1 MIQGSCVVTASTGL
15 ILEGEKGGIEVN
27 LGQKE
32 TFGDK
37 YLLCCIFEEKT
48 LCLNLT
54 RLMMCS
60 RTTTDQTQKN
70 VF

>member
-27 LGQKE
+27 LGQKK

-48 LCLNLT
+48 LT
-54 RLMMCS
+54 
-60 RTTTDQTQKN
+60 
-70 VF
+70 V